1 MEFDNKKV
9 HDTSNVKTASFD
21 QKDSQIN
28 VSEEKNQIHRTSHY
42 DII

>member
-1 MEFDNKKV
+1 MEFENKKA

-28 VSEEKNQIHRTSHY
+28 VSEEKNQIPRNSHY